1 VFNVNFV
8 SCLKSYLSRCHVG
21 THVTAQMRPA
31 AVVLTST
38 LTHPSRT
45 IPGHTGNT
53 TLIHNVNSFAQVIP
67 SRENKHHVGSPTK
80 QCRLWWFSYMLEHM
94 TYLAAEKLYI
104 RNNIQY
110 RLIWNAKKS
119 VQFYVGS
126 ADCKVILYIHKK
138 LQVMLARLQVDSVY
152 VGSADNKVMRYI
164 HNTRQYRLCWY
175 AYKSTLFML
184 AAPAVRLRGTYTTQD
199 STGYVG
205 TLTSRICLC
214 WQRRQ

>member
-21 THVTAQMRPA
+21 THVTAHMRPA
-31 AVVLTST
+31 AVVLIST

-53 TLIHNVNSFAQVIP
+53 ILIHNMNSFAQVIP
-67 SRENKHHVGSPTK
+67 SRDNKHHVGSPRK
-80 QCRLWWFSYMLEHM
+80 QCRLWWCSYMSEHTM
-94 TYLAAEKLYI
+94 YLAPEKLYI

-126 ADCKVILYIHKK
+126 A
-138 LQVMLARLQVDSVY
+138 
-152 VGSADNKVMRYI
+152 GSKVMRYI
-164 HNTRQYRLCWY
+164 YNTRRYRLCWY
-175 AYKSTLFML
+175 AYKSALFML
-184 AAPAVRLRGTYTTQD
+184 VAPAVRLCGTYTTQD

-205 TLTSRICLC
+205 TLTSRLCLC